1 MCSRGLAL
9 DAGNVPEFLRNFR
22 RVRPQFGH
30 PGSWLVGYM
39 YGIGFNA
46 QELAVGRATNV
57 TVRLRWVVEA
67 RREAHVGRG
76 LHRRHVDRHLR
87 DQRAHATSQLSH
99 ISI

>member
-46 QELAVGRATNV
+46 QALALGRAANM

-67 RREAHVGRG
+67 RREAHEGRG
-76 LHRRHVDRHLR
+76 LHQRHIDGHLR
-87 DQRAHATSQLSH
+87 NQRAHATSQMSH